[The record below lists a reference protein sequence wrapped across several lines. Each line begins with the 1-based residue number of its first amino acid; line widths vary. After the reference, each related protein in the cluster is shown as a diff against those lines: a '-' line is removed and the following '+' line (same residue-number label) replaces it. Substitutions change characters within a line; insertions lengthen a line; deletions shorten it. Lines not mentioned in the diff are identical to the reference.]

1 MKARL
6 LTGLMDFMMNVKGDT
21 QWVYGKI
28 FVNALTI
35 CPYLQL

>member
-6 LTGLMDFMMNVKGDT
+6 LTGLMDFMMNVKEDI
-21 QWVYGKI
+21 QWVYGKN

-35 CPYLQL
+35 CLCLQL

>member
-21 QWVYGKI
+21 RWVYGKI

-35 CPYLQL
+35 CPCLQL